1 MSYNVKPIKFEEA
14 FKRLKARK
22 EIGSRMTSKQW
33 ASLPAAIRD
42 RSFFASRVASARF
55 LSSAKKMLEDFMLG
69 TKEEVISPDGV
80 KSIAFKTGGRADF
93 VKKMQDFSIAE
104 GMGDPLPEGVGRGD
118 RGVIP
123 ETRDISSNRRLKLVY
138 DTNIRSSYGY
148 GNFEASVDPAIT
160 NVYPAWRFIRTGV
173 VKEPRPLHKRFE
185 GAVRRKDDT
194 KFWLEM
200 NKKEIGGLG
209 VPHGPWGFNSQMD
222 VQEVGRREA
231 ESLGL
236 IKKNQKIRSPKSAFN
251 KKLSVSEKRM
261 DSGIFKKLKK
271 AMSAKMKLSA
281 GKLLWARK

>member
-1 MSYNVKPIKFEEA
+1 MSYNIKPIEFEES
-14 FKRLKARK
+14 FKRLKERK

-33 ASLPAAIRD
+33 TLIPAAIRD

-55 LSSAKKMLEDFMLG
+55 LTSAKKFLTDFMIG
-69 TKEEVISPDGV
+69 TKEEVMSPDGV
-80 KSIAFKTGGRADF
+80 KSFAFKAGGRADF
-93 VKKMQDFSIAE
+93 VKKMQDFAISE
-104 GMGDPLPEGVGRGD
+104 GMGDPLPEGVGRGQ

-123 ETRDISSNRRLKLVY
+123 EIKDIASNRRLKLIY
-138 DTNIRSSYGY
+138 DTNIQSAYGY
-148 GNFEASVDPAIT
+148 GNFEASIDPAIT
-160 NVYPAWRFIRTGV
+160 DAYPAWRFVRTGV

-185 GAVRRKDDT
+185 GEVRRKDDT

-231 ESLGL
+231 VELGL

-271 AMSAKMKLSA
+271 AMGAKMKLTA
-281 GKLLWARK
+281 GKLLWAKK

>member
-1 MSYNVKPIKFEEA
+1 MSYNIKPIEFEES
-14 FKRLKARK
+14 FKRLKERK

-33 ASLPAAIRD
+33 TLIPAAIRD

-55 LSSAKKMLEDFMLG
+55 LTSAKKFLTDFMLG
-69 TKEEVISPDGV
+69 TKEEVLSPDGV
-80 KSIAFKTGGRADF
+80 KSIAFKAGGRADF
-93 VKKMQDFSIAE
+93 VKKMQDFAISE
-104 GMGDPLPEGVGRGD
+104 GMGDPLPEGVGRGQ

-123 ETRDISSNRRLKLVY
+123 EIKDIASNRRLKLIY
-138 DTNIRSSYGY
+138 DTNIQSAYGY
-148 GNFEASVDPAIT
+148 GNFEASIDPAIT
-160 NVYPAWRFIRTGV
+160 DAYPAWRFVRTGV

-185 GAVRRKDDT
+185 GEVRRKDDT

-231 ESLGL
+231 VELGL

-271 AMSAKMKLSA
+271 AMGAKMKLTA
-281 GKLLWARK
+281 GKLLWAKK